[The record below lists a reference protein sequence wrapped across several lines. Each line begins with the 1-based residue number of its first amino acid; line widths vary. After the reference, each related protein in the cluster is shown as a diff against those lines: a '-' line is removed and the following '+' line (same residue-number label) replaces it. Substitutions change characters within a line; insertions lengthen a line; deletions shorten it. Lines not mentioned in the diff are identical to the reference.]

1 VDASPMIWLLAPVYN
16 EADGI
21 VRLINSVHL
30 QHTSGLPFRWLLVDD
45 GSQDETVN
53 LAKSILRQ
61 DDVLIE
67 LGKNSGPGK
76 AFEAGMHYFLEHAE
90 KQDLLLTLEG
100 DGTAD
105 LSSLTSM
112 IRLQRDE
119 KADLVLASVYL
130 EGGGFSRTSAS
141 RLIISHA
148 ANALSRFWL
157 NMPYRTLTSFYRL
170 WNYKALAQ
178 VSESYR
184 PLIES
189 KGFICQVEL
198 LYKSHLL
205 KQRIIEVPTRVYS
218 ERRQG
223 KSKMKLIKTALS
235 HVSFLLKSR
244 KYRKI

>member
-1 VDASPMIWLLAPVYN
+1 VADATMIWLLAPVYN
-16 EADGI
+16 EAEG
-21 VRLINSVHL
+21 VTALINSVGL

-45 GSQDETVN
+45 GSQDATVN
-53 LAKSILRQ
+53 LAKSVLRQ

-76 AFEAGMHYFLEHAE
+76 AFEAGMHYFMEHASKE
-90 KQDLLLTLEG
+90 DLLLTLEG

-105 LSSLTSM
+105 LTSLPDM
-112 IRLQRDE
+112 IRQIQD
-119 KADLVLASVYL
+119 ADLILASVYL
-130 EGGGFSRTSAS
+130 EGGGFSQTSAL
-141 RLIISHA
+141 RLMISHI
-148 ANALSRFWL
+148 ANTLSRWHL
-157 NMPYRTLTSFYRL
+157 GIPYRTLTSFYRL
-170 WNYKALAQ
+170 WTYPALQ
-178 VSESYR
+178 QLSQKYQ

-189 KGFICQVEL
+189 VGFICQVEL

-244 KYRKI
+244 KYRKTIK